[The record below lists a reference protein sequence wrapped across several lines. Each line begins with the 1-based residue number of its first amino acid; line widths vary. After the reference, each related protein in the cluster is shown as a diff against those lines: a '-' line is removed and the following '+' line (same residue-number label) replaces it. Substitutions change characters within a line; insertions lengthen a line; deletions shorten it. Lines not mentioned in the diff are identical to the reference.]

1 MAQAGDRLENPAT
14 GQTIVFR
21 QTSAQTDGELL
32 EVETTYQPG
41 SSEPLE
47 HYHPHQEEHFEVLE
61 GTVRV
66 RLAGKEKDLRQGD
79 TLVVP
84 ARTMHAMWN
93 SGSGPARMLWQTRPA
108 LRTEGFFE
116 QVWGLAAEGR
126 LTAKGTPGPL
136 QAAVL
141 MQEYSEEFRLGK
153 PPAGVQRVVF
163 GLLAPIGRLLG
174 RTRRRSN
181 TDR

>member
-1 MAQAGDRLENPAT
+1 MAKAGDRLENPAT

-21 QTSAQTDGELL
+21 QTSAQTGGELL

-47 HYHPHQEEHFEVLE
+47 HYHPRQEERFEVLD

-66 RLAGKEKDLRQGD
+66 RLAGKEKELRQGD

-93 SGSGPARMLWQTRPA
+93 AGSEPARMVWQTRPA
-108 LRTEGFFE
+108 QRTESFFE
-116 QVWGLAAEGR
+116 AVWGLAAEGR

-136 QAAVL
+136 QGAVL
-141 MQEYSEEFRLGK
+141 MREYSEEFRLGT

-174 RTRRRSN
+174 RTRREGN
-181 TDR
+181 TGA

>member
-21 QTSAQTDGELL
+21 QTSAQTGGDLL

-47 HYHPHQEEHFEVLE
+47 HYHPKQEERFEVLE

-66 RLAGKEKDLRQGD
+66 RLAGKKRDIRQGD

-84 ARTMHAMWN
+84 ARTTHAMWN
-93 SGSGPARMLWQTRPA
+93 AGSEPARMLWQTRPA
-108 LRTEGFFE
+108 LRTESFFE
-116 QVWGLAAEGR
+116 AVWGLAAEGR
-126 LTAKGTPGPL
+126 LTDKGTPGPL
-136 QAAVL
+136 QGAVL
-141 MQEYSEEFRLGK
+141 MREYSDEFRLGK
-153 PPAGVQRVVF
+153 PPAAVQRVLF

-174 RTRRRSN
+174 RTRRA
-181 TDR
+181 DKAGA